1 MLLWGN
7 RGQSRLLF
15 SDVIALARDTALSD
29 RLRFA
34 LTSLGMLIGT
44 ASLMLVTTFSLAGK
58 DYVLNEIRSVGSNWI
73 CAEHQVVGGKSN
85 AWNDNLTLDD
95 LEAVRRNVSGVVAAS
110 PVLLPLVE
118 RVEMGGGKVRTV
130 QVMGVSPEYQQVR
143 NLSMVSGRFFDSS
156 DSQAND
162 KVGVMNVKLAR
173 QLYGSPNE
181 ALGRTMQLN
190 GVPFVVVGT
199 FKERVDTFGQTE
211 VSDRTMLVPF
221 GESRYLQDQPMV
233 KQIFFSAATP
243 SLVAPITDEVRRI
256 IQSRHRREAV
266 YEVRNLTQLLS
277 VAERTSNAL
286 TLVLLAV
293 AFVVL
298 LVSGIGI
305 MNMMFDT
312 VRERIREIGVRRA
325 CGATRRD
332 IALEFVSQAM
342 LISFLGGVVGLLL
355 GFAIPLS
362 LRFFTRYYIP
372 VSGLAAVL
380 GIAVCSAVGVLF
392 GALPAMRAAQLDP
405 AESLRYE

>member
-1 MLLWGN
+1 
-7 RGQSRLLF
+7 
-15 SDVIALARDTALSD
+15 
-29 RLRFA
+29 
-34 LTSLGMLIGT
+34 
-44 ASLMLVTTFSLAGK
+44 
-58 DYVLNEIRSVGSNWI
+58 
-73 CAEHQVVGGKSN
+73 
-85 AWNDNLTLDD
+85 
-95 LEAVRRNVSGVVAAS
+95 
-110 PVLLPLVE
+110 
-118 RVEMGGGKVRTV
+118 
-130 QVMGVSPEYQQVR
+130 
-143 NLSMVSGRFFDSS
+143 
-156 DSQAND
+156 
-162 KVGVMNVKLAR
+162 MNVKLAR

-233 KQIFFSAATP
+233 KQIFFPAANP
-243 SLVAPITDEVRRI
+243 SLVAPITEEVRRI
-256 IQSRHRREAV
+256 IQSRHRPEAV

-277 VAERTSNAL
+277 VAERTSDAL

-312 VRERIREIGVRRA
+312 VRERIREIGVRRV

-342 LISFLGGVVGLLL
+342 LISFFGGVVGLLL
-355 GFAIPLS
+355 GLAIPAS
-362 LRFFTRYYIP
+362 LRLFTPYYIP
-372 VSGLAAVL
+372 ISGVAAIL
-380 GIAVCSAVGVLF
+380 GITVCSLVGILF
-392 GALPAMRAAQLDP
+392 GTLPAMRAAQLDP

>member
-1 MLLWGN
+1 
-7 RGQSRLLF
+7 
-15 SDVIALARDTALSD
+15 
-29 RLRFA
+29 
-34 LTSLGMLIGT
+34 MLIGT
-44 ASLMLVTTFSLAGK
+44 ASLMLVTTFTLAGK
-58 DYVLNEIRSVGSNWI
+58 EYVLSEIRSVGSNWI

-95 LEAVRRNVSGVVAAS
+95 MEAVRRNVSGVVAAS

-143 NLSMVSGRFFDSS
+143 NLSIVSGRFFDFS
-156 DSQAND
+156 DSQAHD

-173 QLYGSPNE
+173 QLYGSPND

-221 GESRYLQDQPMV
+221 AESRYLQDQPMV
-233 KQIFFSAATP
+233 KQIFFSAANP
-243 SLVAPITDEVRRI
+243 ELVAPITDEVRRI

-277 VAERTSNAL
+277 VAERTSDAL

-342 LISFLGGVVGLLL
+342 LISFFGGVVGLLL
-355 GFAIPLS
+355 GLVIPVS
-362 LRFFTRYYIP
+362 LRLFTPYYIP
-372 VSGLAAVL
+372 ISGVAAIL
-380 GIAVCSAVGVLF
+380 GITVCSLIGILF
-392 GALPAMRAAQLDP
+392 GTLPAMHAAQLDP